1 MENVIDYAT
10 LFAPLM
16 DELYK
21 QEAKTSILEGD
32 ETTVKKGA
40 HGEIK
45 VAKIDMDALGDYDRK
60 SGYTKGGTKFA
71 WETVKY
77 DKERS
82 QELTIDR
89 LDNDEALEMPASKLL
104 SEFIRTK
111 VIPETDAARIAKICG
126 TAGIT
131 VKEEKLADGAAVVK
145 ALRAASDKMDN
156 DEVPEE
162 SRILFIVGSYLSLI
176 EDMDTTKSKKILDKF
191 STIIKMPQSRMYTQI
206 TLADGKTEYGYK
218 KTPTT
223 GKNVN
228 FVVIEKSAAVS
239 AMEQW
244 IKYFSPDEN
253 QNGDSHKWD
262 YRNNNLY
269 AHVYENKL
277 AGVYCSH
284 DSE

>member
-1 MENVIDYAT
+1 MENKIDYAT
-10 LFAPLM
+10 LFVPLM

-45 VAKIDMDALGDYDRK
+45 IAKIDMDALGDYDRK
-60 SGYTKGGTKFA
+60 SGYTKGGTKFE
-71 WETVKY
+71 WEIVKY

-89 LDNDEALEMPASKLL
+89 LDNDEALEMPAAKLL

-126 TAGIT
+126 TEGIS
-131 VKEEKLADGAAVVK
+131 VKEEKLTDGTGVVA
-145 ALRAASDKMDN
+145 ALRVASDKLDN

-162 SRILFIVGSYLSLI
+162 SRILFIVGTYLSMI

-191 STIIKMPQSRMYTQI
+191 STIIKVPQSRMYTNI
-206 TLADGKTEYGYK
+206 TLKDGKDGYGYT
-218 KTPTT
+218 KTEGT

-228 FVVIEKSAAVS
+228 FLVVEKSAAVV

-244 IKYFSPDEN
+244 IKYFTPDEN
-253 QNGDSHKWD
+253 QNGDAHKWD

-269 AHVYENKL
+269 AHCYENKL
-277 AGVYCSH
+277 AGIYCSH
-284 DSE
+284 DTE

>member
-126 TAGIT
+126 TTGIT
-131 VKEEKLADGAAVVK
+131 VKEEKLADAAAVVK

-162 SRILFIVGSYLSLI
+162 SRILFIVGSYLSMI

-206 TLADGKTEYGYK
+206 TLADGKVIMVIRK
-218 KTPTT
+218 HQQLVKTSTLLWL
-223 GKNVN
+223 KNQLQYQQWN
-228 FVVIEKSAAVS
+228 NGSSIFHLMKTRMAILISGIIETITYMHMFMKT
-239 AMEQW
+239 
-244 IKYFSPDEN
+244 N
-253 QNGDSHKWD
+253 
-262 YRNNNLY
+262 
-269 AHVYENKL
+269 
-277 AGVYCSH
+277 
-284 DSE
+284 

>member
-1 MENVIDYAT
+1 
-10 LFAPLM
+10 
-16 DELYK
+16 
-21 QEAKTSILEGD
+21 
-32 ETTVKKGA
+32 
-40 HGEIK
+40 
-45 VAKIDMDALGDYDRK
+45 MDALGDYDRK

-126 TAGIT
+126 TTGIT
-131 VKEEKLADGAAVVK
+131 VKEEKLADAAAVVK

-162 SRILFIVGSYLSLI
+162 SRILFIVGSYLSMI

-228 FVVIEKSAAVS
+228 FVVVEKSAAVS

>member
-32 ETTVKKGA
+32 ETTVKKGS

-45 VAKIDMDALGDYDRK
+45 IAKIDMDALGDYDRK
-60 SGYTKGGTKFA
+60 SGYTKGGTKFS

-82 QELTIDR
+82 QELNIDR
-89 LDNDEALEMPASKLL
+89 LDNDEALEMPAAKLL

-126 TAGIT
+126 TEGIT
-131 VKEEKLADGAAVVK
+131 VKEEKLADGAAVVN
-145 ALRAASDKMDN
+145 ALRVASDKMDN
-156 DEVPEE
+156 DEVSEE
-162 SRILFIVGSYLSLI
+162 SRILFIVGSYLSMI

-206 TLADGKTEYGYK
+206 TLADGKSEYGYK
-218 KTPTT
+218 KIPTT
-223 GKNVN
+223 GKNLSTSLWLKN
-228 FVVIEKSAAVS
+228 QLQFQLWNNGSSISHLMKTKMAILISGIIETITYMHMFMK
-239 AMEQW
+239 
-244 IKYFSPDEN
+244 IN
-253 QNGDSHKWD
+253 
-262 YRNNNLY
+262 
-269 AHVYENKL
+269 
-277 AGVYCSH
+277 
-284 DSE
+284 

>member
-32 ETTVKKGA
+32 ETTVLKGA

-82 QELTIDR
+82 QELNIDR
-89 LDNDEALEMPASKLL
+89 
-104 SEFIRTK
+104 
-111 VIPETDAARIAKICG
+111 
-126 TAGIT
+126 
-131 VKEEKLADGAAVVK
+131 
-145 ALRAASDKMDN
+145 MDN
-156 DEVPEE
+156 EEVPEE

>member
-126 TAGIT
+126 TTGVT

-145 ALRAASDKMDN
+145 ALRAV
-156 DEVPEE
+156 E
-162 SRILFIVGSYLSLI
+162 R
-176 EDMDTTKSKKILDKF
+176 
-191 STIIKMPQSRMYTQI
+191 QI
-206 TLADGKTEYGYK
+206 
-218 KTPTT
+218 
-223 GKNVN
+223 
-228 FVVIEKSAAVS
+228 
-239 AMEQW
+239 
-244 IKYFSPDEN
+244 
-253 QNGDSHKWD
+253 
-262 YRNNNLY
+262 
-269 AHVYENKL
+269 
-277 AGVYCSH
+277 
-284 DSE
+284 